1 MKKTNKPNPL
11 TVFNNNK
18 AMAYKKAD
26 GEMAAFKKSLTKAQA
41 GMSMGPITE
50 IQSNFNDAMGQQH
63 IPYADRPKVPA
74 FNMNSYANQKLADLS
89 QRSNDSSM
97 GMSNIN
103 SANTRERQSSS
114 MLDSAIRQ
122 QNNAQNAYL
131 NNNQKNIENQKKYP
145 KQKIGGTVKRK
156 K

>member
-18 AMAYKKAD
+18 AMAYKKAG
-26 GEMAAFKKSLTKAQA
+26 GEIAAFKKSLIKAQA

-50 IQSNFNDAMGQQH
+50 IQSNFNNAMGQQP
-63 IPYADRPKVPA
+63 IPYANRPKVPA
-74 FNMNSYANQKLADLS
+74 FNMDNDVNQKLNNLS

-103 SANTRERQSSS
+103 RANTDERQSTSIPDTS
-114 MLDSAIRQ
+114 NMKKKKVQDAYTEYNKNLINY
-122 QNNAQNAYL
+122 NN
-131 NNNQKNIENQKKYP
+131 IP
-145 KQKIGGTVKRK
+145 KQKIGGAVKRK